1 MINNMKILC
10 MSHGEMAEGVVQSAK
25 MIVGDVDY
33 LDYVNAYV
41 DEDIDVDRQI
51 KRYLAE
57 NAGQTII
64 VCTDIFGGSVNNN
77 WLRYMQQEK
86 NIYLIAGLSLPLLIE
101 LVLGLDKQSN
111 ENINTIIER
120 ATENAKNSVKFCNE
134 IDFEVAKDDF

>member
-1 MINNMKILC
+1 
-10 MSHGEMAEGVVQSAK
+10 MAEGVVQSAK

>member
-1 MINNMKILC
+1 